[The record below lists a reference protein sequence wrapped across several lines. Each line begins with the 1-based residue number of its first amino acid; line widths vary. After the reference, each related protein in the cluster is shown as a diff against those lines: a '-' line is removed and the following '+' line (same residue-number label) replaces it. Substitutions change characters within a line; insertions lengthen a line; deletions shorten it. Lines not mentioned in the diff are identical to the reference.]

1 MLAIEPLACCKRF
14 FFNSGVACRLS
25 SGPLAED
32 RGKVLAIEAIKA
44 PGRFGSIARGCLGKD
59 RGKMLTIEAPHGARW
74 AQKGGSTQANAT
86 EALLLLGPRL
96 KIEENHAPL
105 WRPDG
110 PRRGVNPA
118 KKLVACFVL

>member
-44 PGRFGSIARGCLGKD
+44 PKGLK
-59 RGKMLTIEAPHGARW
+59 KNNRW
-74 AQKGGSTQANAT
+74 TT
-86 EALLLLGPRL
+86 D
-96 KIEENHAPL
+96 I
-105 WRPDG
+105 
-110 PRRGVNPA
+110 
-118 KKLVACFVL
+118 